1 MREFWAREDFLAL
14 CKEGS
19 VSTQKNTTIV
29 LLPTGEKFIF
39 QRIENIDVCIA
50 YTKGGRKGSWH

>member
-19 VSTQKNTTIV
+19 VSTQGSNTIV

-50 YTKGGRKGSWH
+50 YTKGGRK